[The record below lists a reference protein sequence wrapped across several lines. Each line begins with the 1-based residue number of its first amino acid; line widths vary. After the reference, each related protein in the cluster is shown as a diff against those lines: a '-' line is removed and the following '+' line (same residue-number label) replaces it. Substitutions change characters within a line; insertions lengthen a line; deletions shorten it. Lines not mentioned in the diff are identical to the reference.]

1 MEQRMSM
8 NTRVRL
14 SVMMLLQY
22 MMFAVFWVPL
32 AAYLTN
38 MNVEGMYKA
47 TILSSMALGCLVAPL
62 ICMIADR
69 HFSSQKVL
77 TVLNFACG
85 VLLLLAAKQTD
96 PMMLFIFLV
105 LAMFCYMP
113 TWSLTNA
120 IAMANS
126 PAEKFPQIRV
136 FGSIGWVASGLFSFV
151 AGWKMFGET
160 TIDGTNIPLLCGAG
174 TALLA
179 ALVNTTLPDT
189 PPPSKGKEAS
199 IVDALGLRALTLMKD
214 FNFALFIIISMLVMI
229 PFTIYWSYGSMF
241 LQDQG
246 FEFITITMNWG
257 QFVEMFLMLLVPFA
271 LAKFGVKK
279 TMLIGLA
286 ALLAR
291 YVSFWGGGTLNQNS
305 LYFLGI
311 LVHGI
316 IFGFFFVGGQVYVD
330 KKAPP
335 EIRAQAQGL
344 IVLICF
350 GMGML
355 IGNYGNGAMI
365 DSYSAKLEP
374 AVAGYT
380 MPSAV
385 PAEAVTVADAKV
397 SDVKLYGRALSAT
410 EVAVLNMRDVVKN
423 ADKAKAL
430 EEAAAESVKLDDGL
444 LAAGDKAETAVTFS
458 VVVNLPAD
466 DKEDETDDSLSG
478 TLLTMGSGDDAVILG
493 VDDNKLYFQAGASR
507 ITRRLKTDRGQDEEG
522 KDKTVHVVGTF
533 DGKDLRM
540 YTDGSIYKRVDW
552 DPIWVITTVFSVILL
567 AAFALLFKDDVKETA
582 VAAAPAGDVPS
593 EPEGSTEA

>member
-1 MEQRMSM
+1 MKESDMEEQMSM
-8 NTRVRL
+8 NTRIRL
-14 SVMMLLQY
+14 SAMMFLQY

-32 AAYLTN
+32 SAYLTN
-38 MNVEGMYKA
+38 MNVEGLYKA
-47 TILSSMALGCLVAPL
+47 TILSSMALGCLAAPL

-69 HFSSQKVL
+69 HFASQKVL
-77 TVLNFACG
+77 TVLNFLCA
-85 VLLLLAAKQTD
+85 VLLLLAAKQAN
-96 PMMLFIFLV
+96 PVMLFVFLV

-126 PAEKFPQIRV
+126 PADKFPQIRV
-136 FGSIGWVASGLFSFV
+136 FGSIGWVASGIFSFV
-151 AGWKMFGET
+151 AGMKMFGET
-160 TIDGTNIPLLCGAG
+160 TIDGTSIPLMCGAG

-189 PPPSKGKEAS
+189 PPPAKGKEAS

-271 LAKFGVKK
+271 LVKFGVKK

-286 ALLAR
+286 ALVAR
-291 YVSFWGGGTLNQNS
+291 YVSFWGGGTLDQNS

-350 GMGML
+350 GVGML
-355 IGNYGNGAMI
+355 LGNFING
-365 DSYSAKLEP
+365 KLIEI
-374 AVAGYT
+374 YT
-380 MPSAV
+380 V
-385 PAEAVTVADAKV
+385 
-397 SDVKLYGRALSAT
+397 
-410 EVAVLNMRDVVKN
+410 
-423 ADKAKAL
+423 
-430 EEAAAESVKLDDGL
+430 
-444 LAAGDKAETAVTFS
+444 
-458 VVVNLPAD
+458 
-466 DKEDETDDSLSG
+466 
-478 TLLTMGSGDDAVILG
+478 
-493 VDDNKLYFQAGASR
+493 
-507 ITRRLKTDRGQDEEG
+507 EEG
-522 KDKTVHVVGTF
+522 
-533 DGKDLRM
+533 
-540 YTDGSIYKRVDW
+540 INW
-552 DPIWVITTVFSVILL
+552 DPIWMITTICSVILL
-567 AAFALLFKDDVKETA
+567 AVLAFFFKDDVQETVA
-582 VAAAPAGDVPS
+582 VVEEPAPEAPVAAEATPTD
-593 EPEGSTEA
+593 EQPEA